1 MSFTVTTKHRH
12 FSGENWFCYMM
23 SCFLYISLFFLICFC
38 FCFCFLILYLSITT
52 TFEVCLSL
60 FFLHE
65 HIRENLICL
74 RLPQLFSLAVTT
86 PLVLES
92 VRWDNIASLEI
103 GYVPLKSLVLNTR
116 DRCRPSA
123 PLWLALALLPLPF
136 AFAILETFDWGGS
149 RDNTN
154 LRTWRWRG

>member
-23 SCFLYISLFFLICFC
+23 SCFFVYIFVFLNLFLFLFLFSRFVFINNNNVRSLL
-38 FCFCFLILYLSITT
+38 
-52 TFEVCLSL
+52 EP

-86 PLVLES
+86 PQVLEPL
-92 VRWDNIASLEI
+92 RWDNIASLEI

-123 PLWLALALLPLPF
+123 PL
-136 AFAILETFDWGGS
+136 
-149 RDNTN
+149 
-154 LRTWRWRG
+154 